1 MRFGGRNRLS
11 VSAFLDR
18 QMGFYLL
25 WISRHF
31 FVPHV
36 FGYRTVQV
44 SSLSRLQRPDLGTEC
59 SRLILEASSVA

>member
-1 MRFGGRNRLS
+1 MRFGERNRLS
-11 VSAFLDR
+11 VSAFFDR

-31 FVPHV
+31 APHV

-59 SRLILEASSVA
+59 SRLILEASWVA